1 MSDVPSGHQAR
12 HPSVKNA
19 YFVGASV
26 HPGTGVSTSN
36 LGSGTSLIA
45 LPQVPI
51 AIAGSRLCAE
61 AVMNDMNI
69 PLPVSYDPAPVQ
81 PRNKLD
87 VMEPA
92 RLQDKLEDW
101 AGPILWMVL
110 GALLALLYAAMRML

>member
-1 MSDVPSGHQAR
+1 
-12 HPSVKNA
+12 
-19 YFVGASV
+19 
-26 HPGTGVSTSN
+26 
-36 LGSGTSLIA
+36 
-45 LPQVPI
+45 
-51 AIAGSRLCAE
+51 
-61 AVMNDMNI
+61 MNDMNI